1 VRALVVS
8 SIVLLLGG
16 GPATR
21 VGLSPADP
29 SIDASLPQVA
39 LDARGDA
46 FAVWQ
51 ERRPNGV
58 FTRAAIRPRGGS
70 WSAARTL
77 ARGGYVDLAVDARG
91 DAVVAGLTLAD
102 PQGVFAVYRPAG
114 GGWGRAMRLSGP
126 AGTDVELSAA
136 IDANGRAFA
145 SWAQGGDVEV
155 SSRSEGRWS
164 THRVGAGA
172 EPTIAVDP
180 AGNGLLV
187 WHIPARDDG
196 RFLASWKTPR
206 GAWQRPSS
214 IPLPPG
220 PGIRPEQAQVALDG
234 KGDASVFWTNWDA
247 DVYTSNASRNGPFN
261 QPLSLQIGNDA
272 YQARAAVAPDGAA
285 ALAAVANRGNG
296 PVELRLRSSATGDWR
311 PPITLGAS
319 AVQSALALDR
329 AGRLVVSWIE
339 PQGDQLLL
347 EVATGTTA
355 GRVSRPETLA
365 TVGSDCFM
373 HRCLHGGDPAVAI
386 GSGGR
391 ALVAWAA
398 KTDPIKG
405 AGVVEAASLEPGS

>member
-16 GPATR
+16 GPPTA

-58 FTRAAIRPRGGS
+58 FTRAATRPSGGS

-102 PQGVFAVYRPAG
+102 PQGVFAVYHPAG
-114 GGWGRAMRLSGP
+114 GGWGRAMRLSGSG
-126 AGTDVELSAA
+126 ATDVELSAA
-136 IDANGRAFA
+136 IDANGRAFVA
-145 SWAQGGDVEV
+145 WAQGGNVEV
-155 SSRSEGRWS
+155 SARSEGRWS
-164 THRVGAGA
+164 TQRVGAGA

-180 AGNGLLV
+180 AGDGLLV
-187 WHIPARDDG
+187 WHTPARDDG

-206 GAWQRPSS
+206 GSWQRPSS

-220 PGIRPEQAQVALDG
+220 PGIRPERAQIALDG
-234 KGDASVFWTNWDA
+234 KGNASAFWTNWDA
-247 DVYTSNASRNGPFN
+247 DVYTSTASRNGPFSPP
-261 QPLSLQIGNDA
+261 QSLQIGNDA
-272 YQARAAVAPDGAA
+272 YQARGPVAPGGGA
-285 ALAAVANRGNG
+285 ALAAVANRGSG
-296 PVELRLRSSATGDWR
+296 PVELRLRRSATSGWQ

-319 AVQSALALDR
+319 GVQAALALDQ

-355 GRVSRPETLA
+355 GHVSRPQTLA
-365 TVGSDCFM
+365 TVGSDCFK
-373 HRCLHGGDPAVAI
+373 HRCLHGGDPSVAI
-386 GSGGR
+386 GPAGR

-398 KTDPIKG
+398 KADPIRG
-405 AGVVEAASLEPGS
+405 AGVVEAANLELKP